1 MSICEYLPFEP
12 PPKAPTPMS
21 NILKA
26 PFTTSVTSAVITE
39 AVPVKF
45 LPVSVPH
52 APACPVPPDVH
63 PRKGGGY
70 HKNSSTEAKIQN
82 DGNHNVDRTV
92 FLGGR
97 NDT

>member
-1 MSICEYLPFEP
+1 MLSVFPGLVKAPDVARKVIGAVTGKSQISPVTFCIASLCDDPAPRP
-12 PPKAPTPMS
+12 PPVQA
-21 NILKA
+21 
-26 PFTTSVTSAVITE
+26 
-39 AVPVKF
+39 
-45 LPVSVPH
+45 
-52 APACPVPPDVH
+52 
-63 PRKGGGY
+63 RKGGGY